1 MRTEAKRE
9 VADLLGP
16 GAAAEG
22 ARGAHRSVVARG
34 WALLEEPQ
42 RGIVDE
48 LTPTS
53 ATRNVEKTM
62 AHCRRRC
69 PLHSWRRALYR
80 GRSGRNQTPG
90 RDYKLASANY

>member
-22 ARGAHRSVVARG
+22 ARGVHRSVVAKG

-42 RGIVDE
+42 RGIVGE
-48 LTPTS
+48 LLSTS
-53 ATRNVEKTM
+53 TEG
-62 AHCRRRC
+62 CR
-69 PLHSWRRALYR
+69 
-80 GRSGRNQTPG
+80 
-90 RDYKLASANY
+90 